1 MGSEAFSE
9 VENRNMRD
17 FLMANK
23 DQIKFYNNIH
33 SYGQLVLLPWGWTE
47 YQQPDN
53 YDNLLRLANIGKDAL
68 NGVHGTE

>member
-1 MGSEAFSE
+1 
-9 VENRNMRD
+9 
-17 FLMANK
+17 MANK
-23 DQIKFYNNIH
+23 GQIKFYNNIH
-33 SYGQLVLLPWGWTE
+33 SYGQMVLFPWGWTE